1 MTDRP
6 TEAIPTGAHWGV
18 YDVLVADG
26 RVVGARPWAEDPD
39 PAPLHAALPEM
50 VDHPT
55 RVTRPMVRAGYHNA
69 GPESD
74 TAGRGAEPFVPV
86 SWERALDL
94 VASELGRVKRAH
106 GNEAIYAGSYGWA
119 SSGKIHHP
127 RTLIRR
133 LLNLYGG
140 ATDGVGNYSCGAAL
154 VVAPHILGTAA
165 PVGMQATEWR
175 NIARHTRLIVSFGG
189 MAPKNLQISF
199 GGLGRHS
206 ARGWMARLGAA
217 GIEAVSVSPLRDDT
231 VEALGARWLPVRPN
245 GDTALMLGLAH
256 TLLAE
261 DLHDRGFLERYCVG
275 FERFRA
281 YLDGRSD
288 GVAKDADWAASRCE
302 IAADEIRALARRMAA
317 TRTMITLS
325 YSLQRADWGEQPIW
339 MGIALAAMLGQI
351 GLPGGGFGIGYGA
364 MGSIG
369 SEKIAAGPRGL
380 PTGVDPTGSFIPV
393 ARIADMLLEAGG
405 EYDFNGERR
414 TYPDIRMIWWAGG
427 NPFHHHQ
434 DLNRLLRAWRKPET
448 IVVQDPFWTPA
459 ARHADIVLPAATA
472 LERNDIGA
480 GARDSTIYAMRRAV
494 EPVGEARSDYDIV
507 TALAE
512 RLGLAARFTDGKSEL
527 DWIRE
532 AYDGFAG
539 RMAREGAALPGFEEF
554 WRDGRVLVPE
564 PEDEF
569 VLFADFRADPE
580 ANPLRTPSGR
590 IEIFSETVDS
600 FGYDDCPGHPV
611 WIEPRE
617 WLGAPLA
624 DRFPLHLVSNQPATR
639 LHSQLDASS
648 ISAKAKVAGREAMTI
663 HPDDATPRGIAD
675 GDIVRLYNDR
685 GQCLAGARVRET
697 VRPGVVVLPT
707 GAWYDPAEPGEIGTL
722 DRHGNPNVLTH
733 DRGTS
738 RLAQA
743 TAAHS
748 ALVEVERWDGPVPA
762 VAVHRPPATVEAG

>member
-1 MTDRP
+1 MDG
-6 TEAIPTGAHWGV
+6 TEAVPTGAHWGI
-18 YDVLVADG
+18 YDVLVSGG
-26 RVVGARPWAEDPD
+26 RVVGARPWADDPD
-39 PAPLHAALPEM
+39 PAPLYAALPET

-55 RVTRPMVRAGYHNA
+55 RIARPMVRAGYHNA
-69 GPESD
+69 GPRSD

-94 VASELGRVKRAH
+94 IASELERVKRAH

-127 RTLIRR
+127 RTLLRR
-133 LLNLYGG
+133 LLNMLGG
-140 ATDGVGNYSCGAAL
+140 ATDHVGNYSCGAAL
-154 VVAPHILGTAA
+154 VVVPHILGTAA

-175 NIARHTRLIVSFGG
+175 NIAAHTELIVSFGG
-189 MAPKNLQISF
+189 MAPKNLQVSF
-199 GGLGRHS
+199 GGPGPHV
-206 ARGWMARLGAA
+206 ARGWIERLGEL
-217 GIEAVSVSPLRDDT
+217 GIEAVSISPLRDDA
-231 VEALGARWLPVRPN
+231 VAALGARWLPVRPN

-256 TLLAE
+256 TLVAE
-261 DLHDRGFLERYCVG
+261 DLHDRAFLERYCTG

-281 YLDGRSD
+281 YLEGASD
-288 GVAKDADWAASRCE
+288 GVAKDADWAAARSD

-317 TRTMITLS
+317 ARTMITLS

-339 MGIALAAMLGQI
+339 MGITLACMLGQI

-369 SEKIAAGPRGL
+369 NPKIAAGPRGL
-380 PTGVDPTGSFIPV
+380 PVGKDPTGSFIPV
-393 ARIADMLLEAGG
+393 ARIADMLLDPGG
-405 EYDFNGERR
+405 EYDFNGKRR
-414 TYPDIRMIWWAGG
+414 TYPDIRMVWWAGG

-459 ARHADIVLPAATA
+459 ARHADIVLPAASA

-480 GARDSTIYAMRRAV
+480 GTRDSTIYAMRRAV

-512 RLGLAARFTDGKSEL
+512 RLGLAEKFTEGKGEL

-532 AYDGFAG
+532 TYDGFAA
-539 RMAREGAALPGFEEF
+539 RMAREGEELPPFDAF
-554 WRDGRVLVPE
+554 WRDGRVRVTE
-564 PEDEF
+564 PEDGF

-580 ANPLRTPSGR
+580 AHPLATPSGR
-590 IEIFSETVDS
+590 IEIFSETVAG
-600 FGYDDCPGHPV
+600 FGYEDCPGHPV

-624 DRFPLHLVSNQPATR
+624 ARFPLHLVSNQPATR
-639 LHSQLDASS
+639 LHSQLDPSPVSASG
-648 ISAKAKVAGREAMTI
+648 KVAGREAATI
-663 HPDDATPRGIAD
+663 HPDDAGPRGIAD
-675 GDIVRLYNDR
+675 GDAVRIHNDR
-685 GQCLAGARVRET
+685 GQCLAGARVSEA

-707 GAWYDPAEPGEIGTL
+707 GAWYDPAEPGTIGTL
-722 DRHGNPNVLTH
+722 DLHGNPNLLTH
-733 DRGTS
+733 DYGTS
-738 RLAQA
+738 RLSQA

-748 ALVEVERWDGPVPA
+748 ALVEIERWDGPAPP
-762 VAVHRPPATVEAG
+762 VAVHAPPPVAEAG

>member
-1 MTDRP
+1 MDGT
-6 TEAIPTGAHWGV
+6 TAVPTGAHWGI

-26 RVVGARPWAEDPD
+26 RVVGARPWEEDPD
-39 PAPLHAALPEM
+39 PAPLNAALPEL

-55 RVTRPMVRAGYHNA
+55 RIARPMVRAGYHNA
-69 GPESD
+69 GPRSD

-86 SWERALDL
+86 SWERALEL
-94 VASELGRVKRAH
+94 VAGELQRVKRAH

-127 RTLIRR
+127 RTLVRR
-133 LLNLYGG
+133 LLNLCGG
-140 ATDGVGNYSCGAAL
+140 ATDHVGNYSCGAAL
-154 VVAPHILGTAA
+154 VVVPHILGTAA
-165 PVGMQATEWR
+165 PVGIQATEWR
-175 NIARHTRLIVSFGG
+175 NIAAHTGLVVSFGG
-189 MAPKNLQISF
+189 MAPKNLQIAF
-199 GGLGRHS
+199 GGPGPHR
-206 ARGWMARLGAA
+206 ARGWIERLGEA
-217 GIEAVSVSPLRDDT
+217 GIEAVSISPLRDDT
-231 VEALGARWLPVRPN
+231 VAALGARWLPVRPN
-245 GDTALMLGLAH
+245 SDTALMLGLAH
-256 TLLAE
+256 TLVAE
-261 DLHDRGFLERYCVG
+261 DLHDRAFLERYCVG

-281 YLDGRSD
+281 YLDGTSD
-288 GVAKDADWAASRCE
+288 GAAKDADWAAARSD
-302 IAADEIRALARRMAA
+302 IAADEIRALARRMAT

-325 YSLQRADWGEQPIW
+325 YSLQRADRGEQPIW
-339 MGIALAAMLGQI
+339 MGITLACMLGQI

-380 PTGVDPTGSFIPV
+380 PVGKDPTGSFIPV
-393 ARIADMLLEAGG
+393 ARIADMLLDPGG
-405 EYDFNGERR
+405 EYAFNGKQRI
-414 TYPDIRMIWWAGG
+414 YPDIRMVWWAGG

-480 GARDSTIYAMRRAV
+480 GTRDSTIYAMRRAV

-512 RLGLAARFTDGKSEL
+512 RLGLAEEFTGGKDEL
-527 DWIRE
+527 GWIRE
-532 AYDGFAG
+532 AYDGFAA
-539 RMAREGAALPGFEEF
+539 RMAREGAGLPPFEEF
-554 WRDGRVLVPE
+554 WRDGRVRVQE
-564 PEDEF
+564 PEDDF

-580 ANPLRTPSGR
+580 ASPLRTPSGR
-590 IEIFSETVDS
+590 IEIFSETVAG

-624 DRFPLHLVSNQPATR
+624 ARFPLHLVSNQPATR
-639 LHSQLDASS
+639 LHSQLDPSSVSASG
-648 ISAKAKVAGREAMTI
+648 KVAGREAATV
-663 HPDDATPRGIAD
+663 HPDDAGPRGIAD
-675 GDIVRLYNDR
+675 GDVVRIHNDR
-685 GQCLAGARVRET
+685 GQCLAGARVSEA

-707 GAWYDPAEPGEIGTL
+707 GAWYDPAEPGAIGTL
-722 DRHGNPNVLTH
+722 DRHGNPNLLTH

-748 ALVEVERWDGPVPA
+748 ALVEIERWDGPAPP
-762 VAVHRPPATVEAG
+762 VAVHAPPPVAEAG

>member
-1 MTDRP
+1 MDGT
-6 TEAIPTGAHWGV
+6 TAVPTGAHWGI

-26 RVVGARPWAEDPD
+26 RVVGARPWEEDPD
-39 PAPLHAALPEM
+39 PAPLNAALPEL

-55 RVTRPMVRAGYHNA
+55 RIARPMVRAGYHNA
-69 GPESD
+69 GPRSD

-94 VASELGRVKRAH
+94 VAGELQRVKRAH

-127 RTLIRR
+127 RTLVRR
-133 LLNLYGG
+133 LLNLCGG
-140 ATDGVGNYSCGAAL
+140 ATDHVGNYSCGAAL
-154 VVAPHILGTAA
+154 VVVPHILGTAA
-165 PVGMQATEWR
+165 PVGIQATEWR
-175 NIARHTRLIVSFGG
+175 NIAAHTGLVVSFGG
-189 MAPKNLQISF
+189 MAPKNLQIAF
-199 GGLGRHS
+199 GGPGPHR
-206 ARGWMARLGAA
+206 ARGWIERLGEA
-217 GIEAVSVSPLRDDT
+217 GIEAVSISPLRDDT
-231 VEALGARWLPVRPN
+231 VAALGARWMPVRPN
-245 GDTALMLGLAH
+245 SDTALMLGLAH
-256 TLLAE
+256 TLVAE
-261 DLHDRGFLERYCVG
+261 DLHDRAFLERYCVG

-281 YLDGRSD
+281 YLDGTSD
-288 GVAKDADWAASRCE
+288 GVAKDADWAAARSD
-302 IAADEIRALARRMAA
+302 IAADDIRALARRMAA
-317 TRTMITLS
+317 SRTMITLS
-325 YSLQRADWGEQPIW
+325 YSLQRADRGEQPIW
-339 MGIALAAMLGQI
+339 MGITLAAMLGQI

-380 PTGVDPTGSFIPV
+380 PVGKDPTGSFIPV
-393 ARIADMLLEAGG
+393 ARIADMLLDPGG
-405 EYDFNGERR
+405 EYAFNGKQRI
-414 TYPDIRMIWWAGG
+414 YPDIRMVWWAGG

-480 GARDSTIYAMRRAV
+480 GTRDSTIYAMRRAV
-494 EPVGEARSDYDIV
+494 EPVGGARSDYDIV

-512 RLGLAARFTDGKSEL
+512 RLGLAEEFTGGKDEL
-527 DWIRE
+527 GWIRE
-532 AYDGFAG
+532 AYDGFAA
-539 RMAREGAALPGFEEF
+539 RMAREGAGLPPFEEF
-554 WRDGRVLVPE
+554 WRDGRVRVQE
-564 PEDEF
+564 PADDF

-580 ANPLRTPSGR
+580 ASPLRTPSGR
-590 IEIFSETVDS
+590 IEIFSETVAG

-624 DRFPLHLVSNQPATR
+624 ARFPLHLVSNQPATR
-639 LHSQLDASS
+639 LHSQLDPSSVSASG
-648 ISAKAKVAGREAMTI
+648 KVAGREAATI
-663 HPDDATPRGIAD
+663 HPDDAGPRGIAD
-675 GDIVRLYNDR
+675 GDVVRIHNDR
-685 GQCLAGARVRET
+685 GQCLAGARVSEA

-707 GAWYDPAEPGEIGTL
+707 GAWYDPAEPGAIGTL
-722 DRHGNPNVLTH
+722 DRHGNPNLLTH

-748 ALVEVERWDGPVPA
+748 ALVEIERWDGPAPP
-762 VAVHRPPATVEAG
+762 VAVHTPPPVAEAG